1 MRLRR
6 RSLDAA
12 PVIVR
17 AEVGRAEGV
26 GNFQGYSSSWNR
38 DAAMRVPTISRA
50 RDLIASLIAS
60 AEIEQY
66 ARQFD
71 GEETSDILLAQ
82 ETWMNRPDPA
92 TTRNFLLA
100 WTFDDLYFHGRAF
113 WGITARYSNGFPS
126 AFTWL
131 PASMVQTSDQA
142 GPVWFGPSDAITF
155 NGMALPTRDVVQ
167 FISPIQGVLSMGA
180 RAIAI
185 AQRLDQAAERFARN
199 EIPSGW
205 LQAAT
210 NGEPM
215 SAEELSDL
223 AIAWSEARQANAVAA
238 LNGAVTWNESSMDP
252 SRMQLVEGREYQA
265 KELARIANVP
275 PYLVGIAV
283 GGMTYQ
289 NTESARRDLWSF
301 GARPY
306 IDCIEQTLSGDN
318 VIPRGRWVR
327 LNLERY
333 LGRDPCADMNI
344 PAAQED
350 TSAAL

>member
-1 MRLRR
+1 
-6 RSLDAA
+6 
-12 PVIVR
+12 
-17 AEVGRAEGV
+17 
-26 GNFQGYSSSWNR
+26 
-38 DAAMRVPTISRA
+38 
-50 RDLIASLIAS
+50 
-60 AEIEQY
+60 
-66 ARQFD
+66 
-71 GEETSDILLAQ
+71 
-82 ETWMNRPDPA
+82 MNRPDPSN
-92 TTRNFLLA
+92 TRNFLIA

-113 WGITARYSNGFPS
+113 WGVTARYANGFPS

-131 PASMVQTSDQA
+131 PASMVQTGDQA
-142 GPVWFGPSDAITF
+142 GPVWYGPSNEITF
-155 NGMALPTRDVVQ
+155 NGMALPARDVVQ
-167 FISPIQGVLSMGA
+167 FISPIQGVLSMGV
-180 RAIAI
+180 RAITV

-205 LQAAT
+205 LQAAS

-215 SAEELSDL
+215 TAEELGDL
-223 AIAWSEARQANAVAA
+223 AAAWSEARQANAVAA

-252 SRMQLVEGREYQA
+252 SRMQLVEAREYQA
-265 KELARIANVP
+265 KELARIGNVP

-333 LGRDPCADMNI
+333 LGRDPFADINTT
-344 PAAQED
+344 AQEEP
-350 TSAAL
+350 SAAL